1 MTLIYFLII
10 AIVVA
15 HLQYLIDLLDQK
27 RME

>member
-15 HLQYLIDLLDQK
+15 HLQYLIDFIDQK
-27 RME
+27 RIE